1 VSGGFEPLRALL
13 GGALLGVGLVMVLL
27 ASGRVAG
34 VSGVLGALVPPRSG
48 DWAWRLA
55 FLMGLLAGGV
65 AVRAVVPEVMVF
77 SLDRSAPALVV
88 AGLLVGYGSRL
99 GNGCTSG
106 HGVCGLARLSPR
118 SLLATAVFI
127 ATGAVTV
134 FVVNHFE
141 GGRL

>member
-1 VSGGFEPLRALL
+1 VSGFEPVRALL
-13 GGALLGVGLVMVLL
+13 GGTVLGIGLVMVLL

-34 VSGVLGALVPPRSG
+34 VSGVVGALLPPRRG

-55 FLMGLLAGGV
+55 FVIGLFAGGV
-65 AVRAVVPEVMVF
+65 AIRGFVPESMVF
-77 SLDRSAPALVV
+77 ALDRSTPALVV

-134 FVVNHFE
+134 FVINHFE